1 MNYLALFLLST
12 MLVLTACGGDESS
25 SHLPAY
31 DDGKDIELTE
41 KMIERIANPHLA
53 LGYNH
58 SCFIL
63 SNENVSCWG
72 SNQYGQLGHGN
83 KTKEE
88 IEKELLERR
97 KNGDVITEEEIEAE
111 QNKLSSSTPVKVKDS
126 NGVMTGAI
134 KISAGENHT
143 CALLAGGNVKC
154 WGNNSDRQLGNAELS
169 TQGKKASSTAVD
181 VNVADLQGVKAISVG
196 NTYSCAL
203 LEAGDIKCW
212 GKIPSGF
219 SANNLLE
226 LTNKKPSQLATASA
240 HACVVTEDNQ
250 VQCWGDSSK
259 LGHSESEATEVT
271 GIDNALFVSSKGSH
285 SCALLNNGRVR
296 CWGSNLRG
304 QIGNGD
310 GGSITSTVTIP
321 SKNVINLSQV
331 VSLSSGENYNCAV
344 TQLGQVKCWGNN
356 DNGQLGFTSTGSY
369 KQQFYPQ
376 VAASGISTAEE
387 VSVSQNHSC
396 ARLKN
401 DDVYCWGKN
410 DRGQLGNGQLGNG
423 EKLSDGSSNLSTL
436 STPVK
441 VQL

>member
-154 WGNNSDRQLGNAELS
+154 WGSNSNWQLGNTELN
-169 TQGKKASSTAVD
+169 TQNKQASSTAVD

-250 VQCWGDSSK
+250 VQCWGDRKS
-259 LGHSESEATEVT
+259 
-271 GIDNALFVSSKGSH
+271 
-285 SCALLNNGRVR
+285 
-296 CWGSNLRG
+296 
-304 QIGNGD
+304 
-310 GGSITSTVTIP
+310 
-321 SKNVINLSQV
+321 
-331 VSLSSGENYNCAV
+331 
-344 TQLGQVKCWGNN
+344 
-356 DNGQLGFTSTGSY
+356 
-369 KQQFYPQ
+369 
-376 VAASGISTAEE
+376 
-387 VSVSQNHSC
+387 
-396 ARLKN
+396 
-401 DDVYCWGKN
+401 
-410 DRGQLGNGQLGNG
+410 
-423 EKLSDGSSNLSTL
+423 
-436 STPVK
+436 
-441 VQL
+441 